1 MVNPSDSVYKIRV
14 YINEDLANGTSLS
27 TPNYASYVE
36 GNIKIPANH
45 TFAKISTSYNVRL
58 TIFGHKIV
66 TVETKLEPWT
76 NGGDIDVNEQ
86 DNWTTN

>member
-1 MVNPSDSVYKIRV
+1 MKSNGEYEVLVNAFMPAD
-14 YINEDLANGTSLS
+14 
-27 TPNYASYVE
+27 